1 LVVGKS
7 SIPPPRGWLFSVGLM
22 PRSPVLRF
30 INFFLGEHLMRTKSI
45 LAVSLFLFCLIP
57 ALSMAQTHTVT
68 DLGSLAPSGI
78 NAWAQVVGVYKN
90 NAAIWTRATGIRS
103 LGLLSGGTFSSAAAI
118 NDLGVVTGVADGPSV
133 VTWDAGSGNCSDLVQ
148 PFAWTKATGMR
159 GLGAPPLLVQQFG
172 GPPAA
177 CELYVYA
184 EDINDRGTVVASN
197 AEAASY
203 KWGYIWTSKGF
214 TTLDTD
220 FETAANGIN
229 NVGQKVV
236 GQTSDGLFLSE
247 LSHAAFWV
255 NGVMTELGTL
265 GGDATDLS
273 YSSGANGV
281 NDLDQIVGWSSIT
294 AADDSTSCWTF
305 ICPPFH
311 AFLLKPGAAMQ
322 DLGTLPGDTSSVALK
337 VNLFGQI
344 IGTSGN
350 TVVQQDGVPGGTIQV
365 IGHPFTWSERSGMQD
380 LNTLIRAN
388 SGWVLN
394 SVSGINI
401 WGQIVGSGTFN
412 GEPHGF
418 LLTPKEL

>member
-1 LVVGKS
+1 
-7 SIPPPRGWLFSVGLM
+7 
-22 PRSPVLRF
+22 
-30 INFFLGEHLMRTKSI
+30 MRTKST

-57 ALSMAQTHTVT
+57 ALSIAQTYKVT
-68 DLGSLAPSGI
+68 DLGSLTPSGI
-78 NAWAQVVGVYKN
+78 NTWAQVVGVYKN
-90 NAAIWTRATGIRS
+90 NAAIWTRATGIQG

-118 NDLGVVTGVADGPSV
+118 NDLGVVAGVADGPSV
-133 VTWDAGSGNCSDLVQ
+133 VTWDDGSGSCSDLVQ
-148 PFAWTKATGMR
+148 PFVWSKATGMR
-159 GLGAPPLLVQQFG
+159 GLGAPPLLVQQFD

-177 CELYVYA
+177 CGLYIYA
-184 EDINDRGTVVASN
+184 EDVNNYGTVIAGN
-197 AEAASY
+197 TDYATY
-203 KWGYIWTSKGF
+203 KWGYVWKASKGF

-220 FETAANGIN
+220 YETAANGIN

-265 GGDATDLS
+265 GGDASDDS

-281 NDLDQIVGWSSIT
+281 NDLDQVVGWSSIT
-294 AADDSTSCWTF
+294 AADDGPSCWTL

-350 TVVQQDGVPGGTIQV
+350 TVAQQDGVPGGTIQV
-365 IGHPFTWSERSGMQD
+365 IGRPFIWSERGGMQD
-380 LNTLIRAN
+380 LNTLIRVS

-394 SVSGINI
+394 SVSGINL
-401 WGQIVGSGTFN
+401 WGQIVGSGTLN

-418 LLTPKEL
+418 LLTPREL